1 MNAALLVAPDFLLI
15 ALGALLARRF
25 AYGPAFWEGVE
36 RLVYFVLFPALL
48 FRSLATA
55 PLALSDR
62 LFVGPCSAEV
72 LKQRGIRT

>member
-55 PLALSDR
+55 PTRSTASS
-62 LFVGPCSAEV
+62 VSAS
-72 LKQRGIRT
+72 RRTDSRSRPSG